1 MILKM
6 KLPLCYSLD
15 EKITMILNTC

>member
-6 KLPLCYSLD
+6 KLPLCYALD
-15 EKITMILNTC
+15 EIITMILNTC